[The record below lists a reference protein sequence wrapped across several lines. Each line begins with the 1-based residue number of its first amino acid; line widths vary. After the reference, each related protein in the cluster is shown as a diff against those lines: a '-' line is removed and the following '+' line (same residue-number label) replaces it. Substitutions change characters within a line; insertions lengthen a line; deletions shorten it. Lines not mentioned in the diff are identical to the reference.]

1 MGDKTHPKTNMNM
14 KIVFAIA
21 LVFIAAVACAHDAE
35 FSETTTPENEQLDSV
50 AVTESS
56 GDNAQAGWGRRRRRR
71 WRHVAERKLKHS
83 AALLR
88 KHISERKGKERKKKE
103 RASKEKQAKIKEKHA
118 KHVAERKGKERKAK
132 ELGHKKY
139 MELKS
144 KHNKNKKVRVC
155 WIHTYYKHAK
165 CTAHPLSWYTNC
177 PKGRRAGWKRC
188 GFLKLGG
195 QFRCRHRHLRCKMT
209 ANKNRKGFKKFK
221 RTAYKGKKKH
231 THGKKR
237 RL

>member
-1 MGDKTHPKTNMNM
+1 MGDKTHPKTNMSM

-35 FSETTTPENEQLDSV
+35 FSETTTPEDEQLDSV

-88 KHISERKGKERKKKE
+88 KHISERKGKERK
-103 RASKEKQAKIKEKHA
+103 
-118 KHVAERKGKERKAK
+118 AK

-144 KHNKNKKVRVC
+144 KHNKEQAKKEKHHKNKKVKVC

-177 PKGRRAGWKRC
+177 PKGRRAGWKHC
-188 GFLKLGG
+188 GFLKMGG

>member
-1 MGDKTHPKTNMNM
+1 MG
-14 KIVFAIA
+14 
-21 LVFIAAVACAHDAE
+21 
-35 FSETTTPENEQLDSV
+35 
-50 AVTESS
+50 
-56 GDNAQAGWGRRRRRR
+56 

-103 RASKEKQAKIKEKHA
+103 RASKEKQAKIKEKH
-118 KHVAERKGKERKAK
+118 H
-132 ELGHKKY
+132 
-139 MELKS
+139 
-144 KHNKNKKVRVC
+144 KNKKVKVC
-155 WIHTYYKHAK
+155 WIHTYYRHAK

-221 RTAYKGKKKH
+221 RTAYK
-231 THGKKR
+231 
-237 RL
+237 

>member
-1 MGDKTHPKTNMNM
+1 MGMNM

-56 GDNAQAGWGRRRRRR
+56 GDNAQAGWGHR
-71 WRHVAERKLKHS
+71 AERKLKHS

-144 KHNKNKKVRVC
+144 KHNKEQAKKEKHHKNKKVKVC
-155 WIHTYYKHAK
+155 WIHTYY
-165 CTAHPLSWYTNC
+165 NC

-231 THGKKR
+231 THGKKK